1 MSTTA
6 CTSYYTTV
14 VTGDLPGS
22 GSTTGNIVTY
32 TTPKPVWSDNVS
44 GVPGTNNVSL
54 QCNSVALGGFNG
66 LNN

>member
-14 VTGDLPGS
+14 VTGYLPGS

>member
-14 VTGDLPGS
+14 VTGYVPGT
-22 GSTTGNIVTY
+22 GATTGTIVTF

-44 GVPGTNNVSL
+44 GAANVVSL
-54 QCNSVALGGFNG
+54 QCNAVALGGFNG